1 MRSLRVL
8 TVCGMGIGSSLLLK
22 MNAEKALKQ
31 LGVPADVDQAEI
43 GLARSAAAKYDVVL
57 TTAELASLLKDVK
70 APVVCIKNFI
80 SIPSMVESLRPALVE
95 LGYLQPAEQ

>member
-1 MRSLRVL
+1 MKSLRVL

-43 GLARSAAAKYDVVL
+43 GLARSAAAKYDLVL
-57 TTAELASLLKDVK
+57 TTAELAELLQGVK
-70 APVVCIKNFI
+70 PPVICIKNFI
-80 SIPSMVESLRPALVE
+80 SVPSMIESLKTALVE
-95 LGYLQPAEQ
+95 LGYLES